1 MVRAIVTVM
10 LAIVWA
16 FLHVAM
22 LMVMRGVEGFMFIE
36 ITLELKEVRV
46 LFVMI
51 LWSMVFVVI
60 NVLGGNL
67 IAVIIL
73 VVHRLFMHVMMYGLV
88 MDVVSRLIV
97 VFMDRFVMYMNRL
110 VVHMVYNFMHVMHGL
125 LVIMY
130 CLVDMRM

>member
-1 MVRAIVTVM
+1 M

-22 LMVMRGVEGFMFIE
+22 LMVMRGVESFMFIE

-46 LFVMI
+46 RFVMI

-60 NVLGGNL
+60 HVLGGNL
-67 IAVIIL
+67 IAVIIFM
-73 VVHRLFMHVMMYGLV
+73 VHRLFMHVMMYGLV

-97 VFMDRFVMYMNRL
+97 VLMDRFVMHMNRL
-110 VVHMVYNFMHVMHGL
+110 VVHMVYNFMHVMHRL
-125 LVIMY
+125 LVIMH

>member
-1 MVRAIVTVM
+1 MVRAIVTIM

-22 LMVMRGVEGFMFIE
+22 LMVMWGVEGFMFIE
-36 ITLELKEVRV
+36 ITLELKKVRV
-46 LFVMI
+46 TFVMI

-60 NVLGGNL
+60 NVLGCNL

-73 VVHRLFMHVMMYGLV
+73 VVHRLFMHVMMYGIV

-97 VFMDRFVMYMNRL
+97 VFMDRFVMHMNRL
-110 VVHMVYNFMHVMHGL
+110 VVHMVYNFMHVMHRL
-125 LVIMY
+125 LVIMH